1 MSITSINS
9 NATAVLQKQLEQMA
23 EAEGDAEIQGDTTD
37 RKSVV

>member
-23 EAEGDAEIQGDTTD
+23 GAEGICFL
-37 RKSVV
+37 RKVCQ